1 MAGSQYTYQVA
12 VDTSTLQAAVSEI
25 KNTLGTA
32 AADFMTAGGD
42 PLAGLKRSTQDLLGQ
57 MQGMRQSYSDMLAA
71 PTANALQHL
80 QQLKADLNEIRAKPL
95 DLITTEDLA
104 QARQLQQQIN
114 QMQGDFAAAGQN
126 IGGGGM
132 FGGLSSALGP
142 LRGVL
147 GSLGLAVGVKEI
159 GQFIFASGNLG
170 QAVDQTRRRF
180 ETFAGGPEQ
189 ASAALVAMRKAMD
202 GGIDSMT
209 AMDTASRLMSM
220 GLAKTGDEAANITRI
235 AAMLGS
241 ATRTVE
247 DKVSDFTMLLANQ
260 SIRRLDQFGISVDQ
274 VRARIDEMK
283 AADANLGDQ
292 QAFVNAVLEI
302 GGARVK
308 DLEANG
314 VKAARSIDEMTSAWA
329 DFRAA
334 FGKKL
339 ENPVSGVESW
349 AAGALRTLT
358 DILSRTEN
366 DQRAYRLTQALDDA
380 QAYYDYTVKMLHE
393 AEAGGTAAG
402 RSFEYWQQTTGAAQ
416 TALNLAQ
423 VELQAFN
430 DTLNNTSFGDW
441 SDAGVGAALRVK
453 AAMADAATNMPIFMS
468 AEETGALRWMGL
480 GKQYAANQQATRD
493 NASGR
498 NADALRWAGL
508 GQAYTDANDAIKRA
522 NADAA
527 KDYQTQM
534 GKAIDTIAGEYKS
547 ALVGAQNDSIG
558 LLDLRPG
565 GAGGQNAPG
574 AGGFAENI
582 YRLQAFIQ
590 NGSWGETAQQFGL
603 DKAGATDVVR
613 KFQSGMWD
621 SSVMQVLD
629 VKALKQ
635 QIKDQQVAKN
645 MMDAVAAD
653 LAAETN
659 GDPKIIKAMLNWN
672 TGGSDGSGTA
682 GSATAIS
689 DFTTGLTT
697 ALDTQFASADFKG
710 KLGGYGSLMIRE
722 IFLTWQKDAGS
733 QPWALSLM
741 AQIQANLIAVL
752 EAQKGGGK

>member
-12 VDTSTLQAAVSEI
+12 VDTSTLQAAASEI

-32 AADFMTAGGD
+32 AADFMSVGGD
-42 PLAGLKRSTQDLLGQ
+42 PLAGLKRSTQDMLGQ
-57 MQGMRQSYSDMLAA
+57 MQGMKQAYSDMLAA
-71 PTANALQHL
+71 PTANAVQHL

-114 QMQGDFAAAGQN
+114 SLQSDFAAAGQN
-126 IGGGGM
+126 VVGGGGM
-132 FGGLSSALGP
+132 FGGLTAALGP
-142 LRGVL
+142 LKGVL
-147 GSLGLAVGVKEI
+147 GTLGLAVGVKEI

-170 QAVDQTRRRF
+170 EAVDQTRRRF
-180 ETFAGGPEQ
+180 ETFAGGPQQ
-189 ASAALVAMRKAMD
+189 ATEALAAMRKAMD

-283 AADANLGDQ
+283 AADASLGDQ

-349 AAGALRTLT
+349 TAAMLRDLTTMLQGPSESTKRFAEYQKAIAATADAADWLNFAQQHLSDHEVEMAQRAYDVARADEAVARTMYEVAAATQDANLNGEQISVWADAGAGALFRL
-358 DILSRTEN
+358 
-366 DQRAYRLTQALDDA
+366 RAA
-380 QAYYDYTVKMLHE
+380 
-393 AEAGGTAAG
+393 
-402 RSFEYWQQTTGAAQ
+402 
-416 TALNLAQ
+416 
-423 VELQAFN
+423 
-430 DTLNNTSFGDW
+430 
-441 SDAGVGAALRVK
+441 
-453 AAMADAATNMPIFMS
+453 ADAAANMPTFMS

-480 GKQYAANQQATRD
+480 GNQYAANQQATRD
-493 NASGR
+493 NAAGR

-508 GQAYTDANDAIKRA
+508 GQSYTDANEAIKRA

-534 GKAIDTIAGEYKS
+534 GKAIDNIAGEYKS

-590 NGSWGETAQQFGL
+590 DGSWSETAQQFGL

-635 QIKDQQVAKN
+635 QIKDQQVAKT
-645 MMDAVAAD
+645 MMDAVADD

-659 GDPKIIKAMLNWN
+659 SDPKIVRAMLNWN
-672 TGGSDGSGTA
+672 TGGGDGATA
-682 GSATAIS
+682 GGASVVA

-710 KLGGYGSLMIRE
+710 KMGGYGSLMIRE
-722 IFLTWQKDAGS
+722 IFTVWQKDAGS
-733 QPWALSLM
+733 QPWALALM
-741 AQIQANLIAVL
+741 AQIQANLIAVF
-752 EAQKGGGK
+752 EAQKGGAK